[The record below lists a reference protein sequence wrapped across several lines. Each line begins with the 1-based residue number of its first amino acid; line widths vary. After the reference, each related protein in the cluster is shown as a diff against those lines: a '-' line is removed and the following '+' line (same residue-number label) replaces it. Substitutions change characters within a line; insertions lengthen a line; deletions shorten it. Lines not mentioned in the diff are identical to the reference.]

1 MLGWVMWAEVRGDPD
16 VVVFDRRLPQD
27 TQRQAVTVVLTALGV
42 VMVGTMALMAT
53 SGLARADL
61 QFEAVSA
68 IATVGLSTGITAS
81 LSSVSQFV
89 VIALMILGR
98 VGPPTLFAA
107 LVLREHDRKY
117 RHPEERPVIG

>member
-1 MLGWVMWAEVRGDPD
+1 MA
-16 VVVFDRRLPQD
+16 
-27 TQRQAVTVVLTALGV
+27 A
-42 VMVGTMALMAT
+42 TMALMAT

-68 IATVGLSTGITAS
+68 IATVGLSTGITPS